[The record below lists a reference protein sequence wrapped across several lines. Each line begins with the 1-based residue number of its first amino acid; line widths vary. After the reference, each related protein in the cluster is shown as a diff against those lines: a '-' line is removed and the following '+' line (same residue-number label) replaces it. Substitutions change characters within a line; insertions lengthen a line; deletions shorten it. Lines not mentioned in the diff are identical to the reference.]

1 MLNNERNAGAITVP
15 DFKLYYR
22 GIIVKNSTVLTK
34 KKPNTIY
41 GVKLKT

>member
-22 GIIVKNSTVLTK
+22 GIIVKNSTVLTEK
-34 KKPNTIY
+34 KNQTQSMESS
-41 GVKLKT
+41 